1 MVELSLV
8 IPFYNEE
15 KNLSE
20 FLSSLTSL
28 FDSRKV
34 DYGIIAVNN
43 GSTDRTGKL
52 LDSFAKKNS
61 RIKLVTIPKN
71 IGYSFGITSGLKL
84 ASGKYVGYCWGDGQ
98 IVAEDVYKVFE
109 ALKEGKADIC
119 KIKRVYRQD
128 SFLRRL
134 ESSLYN
140 LLYRVLFSLTL
151 KDINGCPKIM
161 RREVLAALNPVSRDW
176 FIDAELMIKA
186 FRKKFK
192 VLEIPVTYYRRNK
205 GKSHVR
211 LTTSLEFIKNALKFK
226 LRGY

>member
-15 KNLSE
+15 KNLSD

-28 FDSRKV
+28 FSSKKV

-43 GSTDRTGKL
+43 GSVDRTGEL
-52 LDSFAKKNS
+52 LESFAAKNRRM
-61 RIKLVTIPKN
+61 RIVTIPKN

-98 IVAEDVYKVFE
+98 IVAEDVYRVFE
-109 ALKEGKADIC
+109 ALKAGKADIC

-128 SFLRRL
+128 SFFRRL
-134 ESSLYN
+134 ESSMYN
-140 LLYRVLFSLTL
+140 LLYRVLFSLNL

-161 RREVLAALNPVSRDW
+161 KREVLAALNPVSRDW

-192 VLEIPVTYYRRNK
+192 VMEIPVTYYRRNK

-211 LTTSLEFIKNALKFK
+211 LTTSVEFIKNALKFK

>member
-1 MVELSLV
+1 MPELSLV

-15 KNLSE
+15 RNLSY

-28 FDSRKV
+28 FNSKKV
-34 DYGIIAVNN
+34 DYEIIAVNN
-43 GSTDRTGKL
+43 GSVDRTGEL
-52 LDSFAKKNS
+52 LRSFAAKN
-61 RIKLVTIPKN
+61 RRMRVVAIPRN

-98 IVAEDVYKVFE
+98 IVAEDVCRVFE
-109 ALKEGKADIC
+109 ALKAGKADIC

-128 SFLRRL
+128 SFFRQL
-134 ESSLYN
+134 ESSMYN
-140 LLYRVLFSLTL
+140 LFYRLLFSLNL
-151 KDINGCPKIM
+151 KDINGCPKLM
-161 RREVLAALNPVSRDW
+161 RREVLAALSPVSRDW

-186 FRKKFK
+186 FRKNFK

-211 LTTSLEFIKNALKFK
+211 LTTSLEFIKNAIKFK

>member
-15 KNLSE
+15 RNLSD

-28 FDSRKV
+28 FNSKKI
-34 DYGIIAVNN
+34 DYVIIAVNN
-43 GSTDRTGKL
+43 GSVDRTGEL
-52 LDSFAKKNS
+52 LDSFAKKNR

-98 IVAEDVYKVFE
+98 IVAEDVYRVFE
-109 ALKEGKADIC
+109 ALKAGKADIC

-128 SFLRRL
+128 SFFRRL
-134 ESSLYN
+134 ESSMYN
-140 LLYRVLFSLTL
+140 LLYRILFSFNL

>member
-1 MVELSLV
+1 MPELSLV

-15 KNLSE
+15 RNLSY

-28 FDSRKV
+28 FNSKKV
-34 DYGIIAVNN
+34 DYEIIAVNN
-43 GSTDRTGKL
+43 GSVDRTGEL
-52 LDSFAKKNS
+52 LKSFAAKN
-61 RIKLVTIPKN
+61 RRMRVVTIPRN

-98 IVAEDVYKVFE
+98 IVAEDVYRVFE
-109 ALKEGKADIC
+109 ALKAGKADIC

-128 SFLRRL
+128 SFFRQL
-134 ESSLYN
+134 ESSMYN
-140 LLYRVLFSLTL
+140 LFYRLLFSLNL

-161 RREVLAALNPVSRDW
+161 KRDVLAALSPVSRDW

-186 FRKKFK
+186 FRKNFK

-211 LTTSLEFIKNALKFK
+211 LTTSLEFIKNAIKFK